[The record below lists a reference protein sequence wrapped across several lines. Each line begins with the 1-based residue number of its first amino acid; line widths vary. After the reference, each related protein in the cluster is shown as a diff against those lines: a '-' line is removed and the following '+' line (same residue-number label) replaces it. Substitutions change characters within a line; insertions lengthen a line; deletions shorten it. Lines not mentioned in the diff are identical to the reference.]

1 MTENRDIPDVQRAL
15 FLKMMSIVVQPEL
28 TLVQGKTGAGMVAP
42 VVLLDF
48 DYSARSPVDALAT
61 ILREAGA
68 RVIVQKVADPRE
80 NKRVLLTRIL
90 AQSEAE
96 FQAMPILAGFGLAAN
111 LALCLASGAKDKLRA
126 VLAVGPF
133 VGFDAPMFGRS
144 RRNATW
150 FTENLLQMSR
160 MRLLSGIA
168 NHVECTRVLPGF
180 RSPSAGAVSWG
191 QLAACVPHSSFA
203 GVVSTIACPT
213 VIVLDGAD
221 EDLDHER
228 ANNQILA
235 MNSRLRI
242 SLQDLANVRPAE
254 VLRIAQQQLD
264 S

>member
-1 MTENRDIPDVQRAL
+1 
-15 FLKMMSIVVQPEL
+15 
-28 TLVQGKTGAGMVAP
+28 MVAP

-48 DYSARSPVDALAT
+48 DYSVHGPVSLLASA
-61 ILREAGA
+61 LREAGA
-68 RVIVQKVADPRE
+68 RVIVQKVLDLRE
-80 NKRVLLTRIL
+80 NKRALLTGIL
-90 AQSEAE
+90 AQSESE
-96 FQAMPILAGFGLAAN
+96 FQAMPIVVGFGLAAN
-111 LALCLASGAKDKLRA
+111 LAMCLAGGAKDKLRA

-133 VGFDAPMFGRS
+133 MGFDAPMYSRS

-160 MRLLSGIA
+160 MRLLSGTA

-203 GVVSTIACPT
+203 GVMSPIACPT
-213 VIVLDGAD
+213 VIVLDNAD
-221 EDLDHER
+221 EDLDHDR

-235 MNSRLRI
+235 MNSQLRV
-242 SLQDLANVRPAE
+242 SLQDLGKVRPAE
-254 VLRIAQQQLD
+254 VLRIAQQQLN